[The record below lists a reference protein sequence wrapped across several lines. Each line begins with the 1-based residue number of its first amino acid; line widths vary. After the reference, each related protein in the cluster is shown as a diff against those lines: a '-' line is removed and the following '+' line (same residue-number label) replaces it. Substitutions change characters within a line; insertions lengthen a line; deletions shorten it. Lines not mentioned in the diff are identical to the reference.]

1 MDTWIRSS
9 PSPPADVDSDGSQYV
24 PTLHGI
30 TGPSHSPG
38 RPREFRLPRK
48 PEKRPSRFA
57 LCMICDFFYPKLGG
71 VEMHIWSLSQSLLQL
86 GHKVVVIT
94 HAYKDRTGVRYMTNG
109 LKVYYLPM
117 WIMHDGCSMPSFYTM
132 LPLLRQILVREKVDI
147 VHGHQA
153 SSAMIHQ
160 CLMHAN
166 IMGYRTVY
174 TDHSLFSFNDLAGIH
189 LNKVL
194 KMTLTGVDAAIGV
207 SHTCRENLVLRASL
221 EPELVS
227 VIPNAVDCTKFR
239 PDMPRRNAVAKTGKT
254 NVVVLCRLNYRKGID
269 IIAEVIPIICQRHK
283 DVNFIVGGDGPK
295 KLLLE
300 EMIERHDLHD
310 RVELLGSVPHRNV
323 PSVLNRGHVFLN
335 CSLTES
341 FCIAILEAAACGL
354 YVVST
359 AVGGLPEVLPDKM
372 ITLAESVSSDSVSL
386 AMEDGLSKVNSTTFT
401 DPLESNK
408 RVKKMY
414 RWLTV
419 AKRTVKVYERIMG
432 VPKPKMRV
440 RLTNYLQIGKFFGF
454 LGIVMVALDVI
465 LLKIVSWLQP
475 EVDIE
480 HAPTFPVAR
489 YMKRPGEYH
498 LLEYNRK
505 QQRLSEGMTKHGEKG
520 PKLTSS

>member
-1 MDTWIRSS
+1 
-9 PSPPADVDSDGSQYV
+9 
-24 PTLHGI
+24 
-30 TGPSHSPG
+30 
-38 RPREFRLPRK
+38 
-48 PEKRPSRFA
+48 
-57 LCMICDFFYPKLGG
+57 
-71 VEMHIWSLSQSLLQL
+71 
-86 GHKVVVIT
+86 
-94 HAYKDRTGVRYMTNG
+94 
-109 LKVYYLPM
+109 
-117 WIMHDGCSMPSFYTM
+117 
-132 LPLLRQILVREKVDI
+132 
-147 VHGHQA
+147 
-153 SSAMIHQ
+153 
-160 CLMHAN
+160 
-166 IMGYRTVY
+166 
-174 TDHSLFSFNDLAGIH
+174 
-189 LNKVL
+189 
-194 KMTLTGVDAAIGV
+194 
-207 SHTCRENLVLRASL
+207 
-221 EPELVS
+221 
-227 VIPNAVDCTKFR
+227 
-239 PDMPRRNAVAKTGKT
+239 
-254 NVVVLCRLNYRKGID
+254 
-269 IIAEVIPIICQRHK
+269 
-283 DVNFIVGGDGPK
+283 
-295 KLLLE
+295 
-300 EMIERHDLHD
+300 MIERHDLHD